1 MGKLYN
7 YLIIIFLFHL
17 KTTNLLALNSWKNP
31 CRFAIV
37 LRVVVGGWVGGP
49 PWTEYQS
56 RTILVVGVYC

>member
-37 LRVVVGGWVGGP
+37 LRVVVGGWVAHLGP
-49 PWTEYQS
+49 SIRAGPF
-56 RTILVVGVYC
+56 